1 MVPDTYKNTEPVWD
15 RKERR
20 MAENT
25 TEQQQAHTLQSA
37 IVKIEVMSS
46 KFETMQM
53 MVSTFMEDMKDFRKL
68 SAHDARQNYE
78 YLDEKIDTRCRVAE
92 NIAQE
97 ALSKVSLHMA
107 ETSGRAGSKQDVAQ
121 WVRWIFP
128 TLSGLAMLFIAIV
141 NLIGR

>member
-1 MVPDTYKNTEPVWD
+1 MVPEKYKSPEPEWTG
-15 RKERR
+15 KERR
-20 MAENT
+20 MAENN
-25 TEQQQAHTLQSA
+25 EHQGQAHTLQSA

-46 KFETMQM
+46 KFETMEK

-68 SAHDARQNYE
+68 TAHDARQNYE

-107 ETSGRAGSKQDVAQ
+107 ETSGRAGNKQDVAQ

-128 TLSGLAMLFIAIV
+128 TISGLVMLFIAIA
-141 NLIGR
+141 NFIGG

>member
-1 MVPDTYKNTEPVWD
+1 MVPESFKPKEPEWD

-20 MAENT
+20 MSEPN
-25 TEQQQAHTLQSA
+25 EQQAHTLQSA

-78 YLDEKIDTRCRVAE
+78 YLDEKIDTKCRVAE

-97 ALSKVSLHMA
+97 ALNKVNLHVA
-107 ETSGRAGSKQDVAQ
+107 ETSGRAGNKQDVAQ

-128 TLSGLAMLFIAIV
+128 TVTGLIVLLIAIL
-141 NLIGR
+141 NYIGG